1 MVWLG
6 VDLGD
11 AWVGLALSDPELTL
25 AHPAGNITVNGDP
38 FHALDAVVDII
49 EDESVDHVVVGLPL
63 LMDGTDGRSAKKA
76 RRWARN
82 LERRMH
88 ALAGDGQFDPRSI
101 ATVTLLD
108 ERLTTVSAHRQLIE
122 AGVGTRRH
130 RPMVDQQSAVVI
142 LQTALEQRDG
152 RGGTTSGRQFG

>member
-11 AWVGLALSDPELTL
+11 ARVGLALSDPELTF
-25 AHPAGNITVNGDP
+25 AHPAGNVQVYGDS
-38 FHALDAVVDII
+38 FRALDEVLDVI

-63 LMDGTDGRSAKKA
+63 LLSGEEGKSAKKA

-82 LERRMH
+82 LEKRLH
-88 ALAGDGQFDPRSI
+88 AAVEDETFELACAP
-101 ATVTLLD
+101 TVELID
-108 ERLTTVSAHRQLIE
+108 ERLTTVTAHHQLFDARIN
-122 AGVGTRRH
+122 GRGH

-142 LQTALEQRDG
+142 LQTALDQARKEEKR
-152 RGGTTSGRQFG
+152 SL